1 MRNEKSGTSGWC
13 WHSNCI
19 FVRSVASQ
27 TLWESSL
34 RERETIF
41 NRLSSAVQL
50 QQDKRC
56 THLLGTGL
64 LGTAQWLGTQEAGPM
79 AEAAEGA
86 EATLQ
91 VCGHTGENSHRW
103 KSLNANNFPKH
114 HSLSFGKMW
123 AMRKILVCQ
132 QLAGLTLSTIGE
144 FQSNVVNSWS

>member
-1 MRNEKSGTSGWC
+1 M
-13 WHSNCI
+13 
-19 FVRSVASQ
+19 RSVASQ

-64 LGTAQWLGTQEAGPM
+64 LGTAQWLDTQEAGPM
-79 AEAAEGA
+79 AEAAVGA

-91 VCGHTGENSHRW
+91 VCGHTGEISQR
-103 KSLNANNFPKH
+103 
-114 HSLSFGKMW
+114 
-123 AMRKILVCQ
+123 
-132 QLAGLTLSTIGE
+132 
-144 FQSNVVNSWS
+144 